1 MNRHQKMAWM
11 TVISIS
17 VALVLSL
24 VVVGILVSY
33 VGMPRAWAGLGFMGL
48 AGLAGLAPLLFRKDQ
63 AAVAWDERDQLYQ
76 RRAALAGF
84 GAAYMVFGAACMIPF
99 FVLGPSAM
107 IRVTWLPMIFGGAGL
122 SHYLVY
128 SLAILSQYGWRTGD
142 ANG

>member
-11 TVISIS
+11 VVVCISS
-17 VALVLSL
+17 ALVLSL
-24 VVVGILVSY
+24 VAVGILAMY

-48 AGLAGLAPLLFRKDQ
+48 AGLGGLAPLVFQKDQ
-63 AAVAWDERDQLYQ
+63 GPVASDERDQLYQ

-84 GAAYMVFGAACMIPF
+84 AAAYILSGSACMIPF
-99 FVLGPSAM
+99 FALGPKAT
-107 IRVTWLPMIFGGAGL
+107 IGVHWLPMIFMGAGL

-142 ANG
+142 GNG